1 MVRYFAPTL
10 TRLGVLMAHPA
21 AFLVLACYVGAW
33 LTFNPKSFD
42 WQSVATVATWL
53 MTLFIQRAEHRDTQA
68 IHAKLDELLRVEGR
82 ARNELTQL
90 DDEEPEAS
98 SSIGRRNGVALS
110 QAGEF
115 PLGHHQGRHDRPVAG
130 HDLAART
137 HRCPAS
143 HGRRPD
149 GAHAV

>member
-1 MVRYFAPTL
+1 MMVRYFAPTL

-33 LTFNPKSFD
+33 LVLNPKSFD

-82 ARNELTQL
+82 ARSELT
-90 DDEEPEAS
+90 
-98 SSIGRRNGVALS
+98 SSIMRSLRSSRSIGQRNDVALAL
-110 QAGEF
+110 AG
-115 PLGHHQGRHDRPVAG
+115 
-130 HDLAART
+130 
-137 HRCPAS
+137 
-143 HGRRPD
+143 D
-149 GAHAV
+149 GAKSVLEVLETLNTIACLMD